1 MLLPLFVEHTRT
13 LTVSSKAF
21 TVALNFFKA
30 LTFFCQ
36 VPADWPSSDNFNEMS
51 VLPRALWF
59 FAWYKIVLAKYI
71 AAFLLAEGAC
81 VMSGLAYNGVDEA
94 TGRVKW
100 NGCANVKLRRYEFS
114 LILKHY

>member
-1 MLLPLFVEHTRT
+1 MIDST
-13 LTVSSKAF
+13 LGQASAIKPI
-21 TVALNFFKA
+21 NFS
-30 LTFFCQ
+30 L
-36 VPADWPSSDNFNEMS
+36 
-51 VLPRALWF
+51 
-59 FAWYKIVLAKYI
+59 YKS
-71 AAFLLAEGAC
+71 